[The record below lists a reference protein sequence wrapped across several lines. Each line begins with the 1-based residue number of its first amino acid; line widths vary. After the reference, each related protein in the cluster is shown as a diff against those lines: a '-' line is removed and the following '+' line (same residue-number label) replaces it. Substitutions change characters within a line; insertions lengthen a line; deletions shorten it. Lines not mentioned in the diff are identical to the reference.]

1 MADGSLASP
10 GSLATTVRRAT
21 TALLAP
27 ERWWLAVVAIFVAS
41 RAVTTSILLAYA
53 SIQGPT
59 AWTGP
64 QPDYFSFAKIWDG
77 HWYYIIALAGYPTEL
92 PLTETGH
99 VAENAW
105 AFMPGYPAVVRI
117 VMTVTTLDFA
127 YAAVFVAAGFA
138 LGAALVF
145 YKLMNRVLP
154 ARTALFAVVIFCFAP
169 LSPILQVAYAESMS
183 LFLLMLAL
191 YWLMSHQYW
200 MLLPVIAVMSLTR
213 PSGLAFALAMGLHV
227 VYRWWVRDR
236 DGFPLRE
243 AIAAI
248 SATVFSLVMGFAWLL
263 IAAAMTGSLTAYT
276 DTELAWRAPYIGNG
290 ELVPFTAWFQAA
302 GFWQLWWHIPQ
313 WLLSAVLVASVLGF
327 FGFLLTK
334 PARRLGVDM
343 RLWLVSYALYL
354 LAVFFPQ
361 SSTFRLLM
369 PMFPVAGVLAQPKSR
384 TYRVLLILACVLGQ
398 WGWIHIA
405 WWVDIYDW
413 TPP

>member
-1 MADGSLASP
+1 MADSSLTST
-10 GSLATTVRRAT
+10 LRRAT
-21 TALLAP
+21 AAILAP
-27 ERWWLAVVAIFVAS
+27 ERWWIAVIAIFAAS
-41 RAVTTSILLAYA
+41 RVVTTSILLAYA
-53 SIQGPT
+53 SVQGAN

-64 QPDYFSFAKIWDG
+64 KPDYFSFAKIWDG
-77 HWYYIIALAGYPTEL
+77 HWYYIIALTGYPTEL
-92 PLTETGH
+92 PVNETGQ

-105 AFMPGYPAVVRI
+105 AFMPGYPAVVRF

-127 YAAVFVAAGFA
+127 YAAVIVSVGFA
-138 LGAALVF
+138 LGTALLL
-145 YKLMNRVLP
+145 YRLMNRVLP
-154 ARTALFAVVIFCFAP
+154 PTTALFSVAIFCFAP
-169 LSPILQVAYAESMS
+169 LSAILQVAYAESMA
-183 LFLLMLAL
+183 LFLLVLAL
-191 YWLMSHQYW
+191 YWLMKHQYW
-200 MLLPVIAVMSLTR
+200 MLFPVIAVMSLTR
-213 PSGLAFALAMGLHV
+213 PSGLAFALALGLHV

-236 DGFPLRE
+236 ESFPRRE

-248 SATVFSLVMGFAWLL
+248 AATAFSVVMGFAWLL
-263 IAAAMTGSLTAYT
+263 IAAATTGSLTAYT
-276 DTELAWRAPYIGNG
+276 DTELAWRAPYIGNV

-313 WLLSAVLVASVLGF
+313 WLLSALLVVIVLGF
-327 FGFLLTK
+327 FAFLLTK

-369 PMFPVAGVLAQPKSR
+369 PMFPVAGVLAIPKSP
-384 TYRVLLILACVLGQ
+384 TYRILLLVACVVGQ

-405 WWVDIYDW
+405 WWVDNYDW